1 MGVKLTNYLLARD
14 GRSMP
19 DDPRVTYTDTTFDNV
34 KVRVY
39 KPVKQTKQ
47 KMAGLVYIHGG
58 GWVIGNRG
66 KWMVFLRDTF

>member
-1 MGVKLTNYLLARD
+1 MGVMLANYIMTWD
-14 GRSMP
+14 GRFMP

-39 KPVKQTKQ
+39 KPAKQTKQ

-58 GWVIGNRG
+58 GWVFGNRG
-66 KWMVFLRDTF
+66 KCTCGIP